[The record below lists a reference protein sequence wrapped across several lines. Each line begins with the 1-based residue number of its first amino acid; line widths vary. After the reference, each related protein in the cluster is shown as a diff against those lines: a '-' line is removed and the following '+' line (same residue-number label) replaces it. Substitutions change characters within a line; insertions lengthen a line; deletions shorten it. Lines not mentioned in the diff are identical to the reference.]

1 MAWKRRALP
10 EKNQTF
16 AHGQQQQQQKKR
28 FGIPFARIQKTG
40 FVGLLTFENKGL

>member
-16 AHGQQQQQQKKR
+16 AHGQQQQQKKR
-28 FGIPFARIQKTG
+28 DSEFPLHAFRKL
-40 FVGLLTFENKGL
+40 VLLVY